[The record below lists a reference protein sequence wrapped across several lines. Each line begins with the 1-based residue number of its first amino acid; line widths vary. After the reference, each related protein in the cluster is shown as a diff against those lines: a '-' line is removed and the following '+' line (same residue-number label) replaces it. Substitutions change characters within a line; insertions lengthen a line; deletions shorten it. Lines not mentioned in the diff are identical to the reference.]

1 MGATGAI
8 LMGIVGLAL
17 LAGCGGKADDAAK
30 DGNGTAAAKPTGA
43 ATPDA
48 KALKVGMVLD
58 VGGPDDKSFN
68 AAARAGLERAKT
80 ELALDAGSK
89 YLPTAT
95 AADYESNLTQLAQA
109 KFNPV
114 FAVGYKLHDAL
125 EAAAK
130 KFPETKFV
138 LIDAPAPELPNCA
151 SLSFKE
157 EQGSFLA
164 GYLAASVS
172 KTKTLGFVGG
182 EDIAL
187 IAKFLSGYT
196 AGAKTADPNV
206 KVLATYTG
214 NWEDLNA
221 GKNQADQQFAS
232 GADII
237 YQAAGKGGLGVIN
250 AAKEK
255 GAGYYAIGVD
265 SNQDD
270 IAPGRVLTSMVKRL
284 DNAVYDAIK
293 QTQAGQFQPGA
304 HTFDLKAE
312 GVGLTDFK
320 YTKQDISPDI
330 LKRLDALTQQIKDG
344 KITPPAT
351 PEELKTFKQPLST
364 NL

>member
-1 MGATGAI
+1 MNGRRRGAAGA
-8 LMGIVGLAL
+8 GLFLAGLL
-17 LAGCGGKADDAAK
+17 LAGCVGKTESMGSPPAPL
-30 DGNGTAAAKPTGA
+30 KPTA
-43 ATPDA
+43 PSVT
-48 KALKVGMVLD
+48 ALKVGMVLD

-68 AAARAGLERAKT
+68 AAAVAGLNRAKG
-80 ELALDAGSK
+80 EAGIDAGSK

-95 AADYESNLTQLAQA
+95 AADYESNLTQLASA
-109 KFNPV
+109 GFNPI

-125 EAAAK
+125 GNAAK
-130 KFPETKFV
+130 AFPQTKFV
-138 LIDAPAPELPNCA
+138 LIDAEAPALPNCA

-164 GYLAASVS
+164 GYLAESVS

-182 EDIAL
+182 ENIPL
-187 IAKFLSGYT
+187 IGKFLAGYT
-196 AGAKTADPNV
+196 AGAKTADPNA

-214 NWEDLNA
+214 NWEDLTA

-237 YQAAGKGGLGVIN
+237 FQAAGKGGQGVLN
-250 AAKEK
+250 AAQEK

-270 IAPGRVLTSMVKRL
+270 IHPGRVLTSMVKRL
-284 DNAVYDAIK
+284 DNAVFDAIK

-320 YTKQDISPDI
+320 YTKQDIPADV
-330 LKRLDALTQQIKDG
+330 LKKLDALTQMVKDG
-344 KITPPAT
+344 KVVPPAT
-351 PEELKTFKQPLST
+351 PEELKTFKPPLVP
-364 NL
+364 